1 MGDNIGL
8 KELADATGLSMST
21 VSRALS
27 GSSLVNDRTRQRI
40 LAVASVGHLQ
50 GKKLRPRYANQA
62 GTAIALIQPSLEL
75 TDGNTE
81 VSVQILEAMQDVA
94 EKRQCHIL
102 AGRLQARGNNQ
113 NNMNQFNNTVL
124 GAVGFRLLDEHVQEF
139 IAQAKEADV
148 PFVLLNRTE
157 DDPRVP
163 TCTVDHTL
171 AGRLAASHLVDLGHR
186 NIAVF
191 SSHSHIQANRFRL
204 RGISQVLTE
213 RSIRQPAG
221 LTHGDLNDTS
231 LIRAA
236 LEAVVNRHKATAVI
250 ASCDR
255 MALNILRLLPE
266 MGLKAPRDLSVIGFD
281 GSQSGAEFQP
291 ALTSVQIPWN
301 KMAAGAAKLLF
312 WLREDPQLEQVHLSW
327 SPMLIERQ
335 STAPPR
341 AIK

>member
-1 MGDNIGL
+1 MSDNIGL

-50 GKKLRPRYANQA
+50 GKKLRPRYANHT
-62 GTAIALIQPSLEL
+62 GTAIALIQPSLDG

-102 AGRLQARGNNQ
+102 AGRLKASGSNQ
-113 NNMNQFNNTVL
+113 SSISQFNNTVL
-124 GAVGFRLLDEHVQEF
+124 GAVGFRLLDENVQDFLTE
-139 IAQAKEADV
+139 AKAANV

-157 DDPRVP
+157 DDPRIP
-163 TCTVDHTL
+163 TCTADHTL
-171 AGRLAASHLVDLGHR
+171 AGRLAAGHLIDLGHR
-186 NIAVF
+186 KIAVL
-191 SSHSHIQANRFRL
+191 SNHSHIQSNRFRQ
-204 RGISQVLTE
+204 RGISQVFAE
-213 RSIRQPAG
+213 RGVQVPAG
-221 LTHGDLNDTS
+221 LTHSDLNTS
-231 LIRAA
+231 ELIRAA
-236 LEAVVNRHKATAVI
+236 IETVVNKHNATAII

-255 MALNILRLLPE
+255 MAINILRLMRE
-266 MGLKAPRDLSVIGFD
+266 MGLESPRDLSVIGFD
-281 GSQSGAEFQP
+281 GTQAGAEFHP
-291 ALTSVQIPWN
+291 ALTSIQIPWS

-312 WLREDPQLEQVHLSW
+312 WLQEDPQLEQVHLSW

-335 STAPPR
+335 TTARPN